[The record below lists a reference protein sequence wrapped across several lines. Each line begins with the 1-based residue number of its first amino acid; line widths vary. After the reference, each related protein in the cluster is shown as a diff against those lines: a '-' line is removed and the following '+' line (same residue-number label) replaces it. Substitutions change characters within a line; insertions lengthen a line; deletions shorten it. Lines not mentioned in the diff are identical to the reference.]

1 MYEHSTSPAMSEG
14 QARKTTNRP
23 SGCRSNLRRRARE
36 VYPWLWADSIR
47 VRTFVCFDFTD
58 LIVGAQRLATRPK
71 SSRNEPSSVLF
82 HFGREVCHTYT
93 LHAGVRPADKVLY
106 CQQSGEFDQSMGSA
120 ATVSISENILRG
132 CSRRLGYLYGSHPD
146 VQVACANTAVRE
158 GIRHAAVR
166 RSVQPQGRGSSS
178 NHTHRSLA
186 RASPSRLSG
195 HSTTTPK
202 TAHDRE
208 RCWDGEWSLKLRR
221 SLFWTWHVRSKDGER
236 AGDTRCVIVLPLSR
250 K

>member
-1 MYEHSTSPAMSEG
+1 MSPAMSEG

-23 SGCRSNLRRRARE
+23 WCRSNLRRRARE

-47 VRTFVCFDFTD
+47 VRTFVCFDSTD

-71 SSRNEPSSVLF
+71 PSRNEPSSALV
-82 HFGREVCHTYT
+82 HFGREVCHICT
-93 LHAGVRPADKVLY
+93 LHVGVRPADKVLY
-106 CQQSGEFDQSMGSA
+106 RQQSGDFDSSMGSA
-120 ATVSISENILRG
+120 GTASISENILRG
-132 CSRRLGYLYGSHPD
+132 RNRRSLYVSHLD
-146 VQVACANTAVRE
+146 VQVAGANTVVRE
-158 GIRHAAVR
+158 GIRHATVR

-195 HSTTTPK
+195 LSTTTPK

-221 SLFWTWHVRSKDGER
+221 SLFWTWRVRSKDGER
-236 AGDTRCVIVLPLSR
+236 TGDTRCVIILPLSR